1 MYCTSGYYGMRK
13 YSVLL
18 VLLLLL
24 PVHASAQQQED
35 AEMTAMSF
43 FEATRA
49 GNVGLIRAMVA
60 GSLRDS
66 VKVLLTEN
74 RKYPEFLREH
84 YEGTAAEI
92 TSVSMLP
99 DGNALIDMAVTF
111 PGDHV
116 SVMRL
121 RMSPHKGGGWRVVE
135 QSQIY

>member
-1 MYCTSGYYGMRK
+1 
-13 YSVLL
+13 VLL
-18 VLLLLL
+18 ALLLLF
-24 PVHASAQQQED
+24 PVHASAQQQG

-74 RKYPEFLREH
+74 KKYPDFLRER
-84 YEGTAAEI
+84 YEDSAAEI

-99 DGNALIDMAVTF
+99 DGDVLIDMAVTF

-116 SVMRL
+116 SLMRL

-135 QSQIY
+135 QSQVY